1 MGQCML
7 LHIPTRMYS
16 ISSEGSMTS
25 YRGTQHANI
34 VAVKKMD
41 ACSNI
46 EEKHRVQNVWY
57 IKSVACTNMHKCI

>member
-25 YRGTQHANI
+25 YKGTQHAKI

-41 ACSNI
+41 AYRGKTQSTKCLVHKISGLY
-46 EEKHRVQNVWY
+46 KHAQVHLN
-57 IKSVACTNMHKCI
+57 